1 MGECLSKCQNREL
14 DDDKNNQNK
23 SSYQL
28 PVNDISKMKPSIIQ
42 SNNNTK
48 RKVNK
53 RFTTPNKAVKFKLE
67 GDIIVVSPYVKKD
80 ILNFEEI
87 TDDNK
92 NENDDKYNEYKSL
105 DSNISGLN
113 GEEEQLQNKDKKNDE
128 INIDNKNPE
137 ISDIK
142 DQLINN
148 PYNKLNKDNKEE
160 DLNKEY
166 NNINEDGGNNKE
178 NQNNMKENYEKE
190 VKKEEIKDTNI
201 EDKNV
206 IEEHIEKEKSEEKK
220 NLENE
225 KENQKNEGNIEKQR
239 NEKIDKEIIQKG
251 GKKEEEDEEE
261 EEEEE
266 DDE

>member
-190 VKKEEIKDTNI
+190 EIKDTNI

-225 KENQKNEGNIEKQR
+225 KENQKNEGNIEKQI

-251 GKKEEEDEEE
+251 EKKEEEDEEE
-261 EEEEE
+261 EEEED